1 MTPEQQKLT
10 EQFNALK
17 EECESTQYG
26 YENNCLS
33 WVNLAQKAIS
43 ETESLRAEL
52 AMALDAANKGD
63 EARCKAGAMEDCIA
77 DLRAERDNFQDRIT
91 VLSEEKQALR
101 AELAEARANPLS
113 HAREKEEVQDRISW
127 LEQQREVEV
136 QQKEAALNESGE
148 CLKES
153 SALRTKLLSLQSH
166 NAKLRDALR
175 QVEEMSMLPIESEEE
190 ADTNCRRIANDELKR
205 VAGIVSN
212 ALVSQSDNELRDRVS
227 GTEAEVCYDIAA
239 RQQKGIAKY
248 GVSVADNPLA
258 LREWLQHAYEETLDN
273 AVYLKRAIS
282 SL

>member
-113 HAREKEEVQDRISW
+113 HAREKDEMQDRISW

-153 SALRTKLLSLQSH
+153 SALRTKLL
-166 NAKLRDALR
+166 
-175 QVEEMSMLPIESEEE
+175 
-190 ADTNCRRIANDELKR
+190 
-205 VAGIVSN
+205 
-212 ALVSQSDNELRDRVS
+212 LRDRVS